1 MFKVECEG
9 CSAPYEIDERRVPAS
24 GLKMRCPKCG
34 ASFLVRKPEGE
45 PNAAALSAVAPDRL
59 AAPAPKPPPPRAAM
73 GSAPG
78 MAPQRPAPPN
88 APSAAAAAK
97 PAVASPAAAA
107 KPVAVPNLGAP
118 PPKPGPAVA
127 TATKPA
133 VVGSPA
139 AKPAPPSPPT
149 APMKPAPAPAA
160 AADLPSAVV
169 GAGARPP
176 GAPAAGPPRAPPVP
190 VGAAAARPA
199 AAPAPPKPPPP
210 AGAPRVPAPPSNLG
224 AAAPRAPAPA
234 IAAPPVSLRSEDF
247 TAEDDE
253 DADLPAALGGP
264 VQVPKSP
271 PKPTGIGLSA
281 PAPKAAGIPG
291 ASFGGGGP
299 GGAVGTVGTAAA
311 KPGAGAATFGAGAAK
326 GGVAAVGAA
335 KGALGPNTAALL
347 GEIDLPSPA
356 VGTISTPRPAPFSLS
371 SAPPRTGAKATR
383 AAIGQDEDL
392 PAVLSGGSTSSGPPA
407 GLPARAPDRT
417 AGVGLPAMAGAALPS
432 ATVGLPAPTADLPT
446 PTAGLPAAAAG
457 LPAAKARAANLAFG
471 EIDLPLLSAEP
482 PVLSAQLPSPRA
494 PSPAPPPGPGKSLP
508 PFSLGSEPPPEVSDE
523 DLLEGSFPPGP
534 APAPSVQR
542 AGGGGT
548 SFGELDLG
556 DGDDLGEALLG
567 EAPARP
573 GSIPALGSP
582 KPGKVASA
590 RPESAG
596 AARKSEPGALAE
608 DDMEFGGIPQAADT
622 GRGGL
627 PGIASVPSPARAKPE
642 EAAPPSAKPKKSRA
656 GKVIAALLT
665 LIAMGGASL
674 EVLTPF
680 GAFGRHAVID
690 LLNRDKLAA
699 LQAQTVDGAR
709 RLLASD
715 TFGDANKALSQI
727 DAAHAATPRLT
738 GLLAYGAFAGYIVE
752 LRYGRGPHI
761 DAHARQQLS
770 QVAPDVSNLYADLA
784 RAAQAAIESQLPRA
798 KQIVETLAQREP
810 QNLDVAM
817 LAGEVELLVKEPQK
831 ALESFTRAAALDGG
845 AARSAFGIARAE
857 AALGKQEASTAQA
870 EKVLQKSPQHVGA
883 RLLLAR
889 SAWGTARDEAATK
902 KLLSEIITTGPT
914 RDAASPIE
922 LVEALTVMAR
932 VHMARSRLTPAES
945 TLAEALKI
953 DPKAGPALA
962 GMGELLYRE
971 GRYTDALARFE
982 AGVQADPEGVA
993 AKIGAAKTKIALER
1007 LQEAKEQLKKLRDA
1021 RPTDIE
1027 VVYWLGRAEEALGD
1041 KTAAER
1047 SYTDAIALGP
1057 SKPEVVQAYVALSQ
1071 LLASQGRPADAR
1083 AKLAEAKTALPPSAA
1098 IYHAIGDVELVSGRY
1113 DEARVEY
1120 EAALKSDPE
1129 DIASR
1134 FKLGVTFRRM
1144 NKFDESQAEF
1154 DKVAEQDKEYPGLAL
1169 ERGLLFEASNRTRE
1183 ALEFYQQALAK
1194 APDDPDMMLRVGSAE
1209 VVAGQASQA
1218 EEVLRKVIVKRP
1230 NSAEV
1235 NHYLGRALLLKGTNL
1250 AEALRYLKR
1259 AVEIDPNRAEYH
1271 LYVGWAANEA
1281 GQPAVAQDALT
1292 KALSLDKGLADA
1304 YWQIGVMQRK
1314 QGAVIDAMK
1323 NLSKALEL
1331 RPSRFEAY
1339 ATLAEC
1345 FEDENKIGEAI
1356 LSWRKAIAADGSRPE
1371 WHYRLG
1377 KLMGRAGETELR
1389 EAVTLSEGRDVRPAW
1404 LAQAYFE
1411 LAESERM
1418 TGKRTEA
1425 IQHYR
1430 KFIALAK
1437 VDSPYRGEAM
1447 KWLAA
1452 FGAPYDPG
1460 AP

>member
-1 MFKVECEG
+1 M
-9 CSAPYEIDERRVPAS
+9 
-24 GLKMRCPKCG
+24 
-34 ASFLVRKPEGE
+34 
-45 PNAAALSAVAPDRL
+45 
-59 AAPAPKPPPPRAAM
+59 
-73 GSAPG
+73 
-78 MAPQRPAPPN
+78 
-88 APSAAAAAK
+88 
-97 PAVASPAAAA
+97 
-107 KPVAVPNLGAP
+107 
-118 PPKPGPAVA
+118 
-127 TATKPA
+127 
-133 VVGSPA
+133 
-139 AKPAPPSPPT
+139 
-149 APMKPAPAPAA
+149 
-160 AADLPSAVV
+160 
-169 GAGARPP
+169 
-176 GAPAAGPPRAPPVP
+176 AAGPP
-190 VGAAAARPA
+190 
-199 AAPAPPKPPPP
+199 
-210 AGAPRVPAPPSNLG
+210 
-224 AAAPRAPAPA
+224 
-234 IAAPPVSLRSEDF
+234 
-247 TAEDDE
+247 
-253 DADLPAALGGP
+253 
-264 VQVPKSP
+264 
-271 PKPTGIGLSA
+271 
-281 PAPKAAGIPG
+281 
-291 ASFGGGGP
+291 
-299 GGAVGTVGTAAA
+299 
-311 KPGAGAATFGAGAAK
+311 AAK
-326 GGVAAVGAA
+326 GGF
-335 KGALGPNTAALL
+335 GPNTAAVL
-347 GEIDLPSPA
+347 GEVDLPSPTA
-356 VGTISTPRPAPFSLS
+356 GKVSTPRPAPFSFS
-371 SAPPRTGAKATR
+371 SAPPRTGSKATR
-383 AAIGQDEDL
+383 TAMGEDEDL
-392 PAVLSGGSTSSGPPA
+392 PAVLAGGSTSSGPPA
-407 GLPARAPDRT
+407 GLPARAPDRGT
-417 AGVGLPAMAGAALPS
+417 GAGLPAVAGRGGPS
-432 ATVGLPAPTADLPT
+432 AAGFSAPTAELPVT
-446 PTAGLPAAAAG
+446 AAGLPAAAAG
-457 LPAAKARAANLAFG
+457 LPAAKARAANLPFG
-471 EIDLPLLSAEP
+471 EIDLPLLSP
-482 PVLSAQLPSPRA
+482 DVPILSAQLPSPRA
-494 PSPAPPPGPGKSLP
+494 PSPAPAAVSGKSLP
-508 PFSLGSEPPPEVSDE
+508 PFSLGSEPPAEVSDD

-534 APAPSVQR
+534 APGGSVQR
-542 AGGGGT
+542 TAGGGT

-556 DGDDLGEALLG
+556 EGDELGEALLG
-567 EAPARP
+567 EAPARHS
-573 GSIPALGSP
+573 SIPAPGSP
-582 KPGKVASA
+582 PAGKARSSAPPGV
-590 RPESAG
+590 
-596 AARKSEPGALAE
+596 ARKSDPGALAD

-627 PGIASVPSPARAKPE
+627 PGIASIPSPARAKVE
-642 EAAPPSAKPKKSRA
+642 ETAPASAQPKKSRA
-656 GKVIAALLT
+656 GKVVAALFALAV
-665 LIAMGGASL
+665 LGGASL
-674 EVLTPF
+674 EVLTPL
-680 GAFGRHAVID
+680 GAFGRHALLD
-690 LLNRDKLAA
+690 LVNRDKLAA
-699 LQAQTVDGAR
+699 LQASTVDGAR

-715 TFGDANKALSQI
+715 TFGDANKALAQI
-727 DAAHAATPRLT
+727 DAAHAATPRLS

-752 LRYGRGPHI
+752 LRYGRDPHI

-770 QVAPDVSNLYADLA
+770 QVPPDDVSLYADLA

-798 KQIVETLAQREP
+798 KQIVEALAQREP

-831 ALESFTRAAALDGG
+831 ALESFTRAASLDGG
-845 AARSAFGIARAE
+845 AARSTFGMARAE
-857 AALGKQEASTAQA
+857 AALGMQEASTAQA
-870 EKVLQKSPQHVGA
+870 EKVLQKSPRHVGA

-889 SAWGTARDEAATK
+889 SVWSTSRDEAATK
-902 KLLSEIITTGPT
+902 KILSEVITTGPT

-922 LVEALTVMAR
+922 LVEALTAMAR
-932 VHMARSRLTPAES
+932 VHMARSRLTLAES

-1021 RPTDIE
+1021 RPSDIE
-1027 VVYWLGRAEEALGD
+1027 VVYWLGRAEEGLGD

-1047 SYTDAIALGP
+1047 SYGEAIALGP

-1083 AKLAEAKTALPPSAA
+1083 AKLAEAKAALPPSAA

-1129 DIASR
+1129 DLASR
-1134 FKLGVTFRRM
+1134 FKLGVTLRRM
-1144 NKFDESQAEF
+1144 NKFDEAQAEF

-1194 APDDPDMMLRVGSAE
+1194 APEDPDMMLRVGSAE

-1218 EEVLRKVIVKRP
+1218 EEVLRKVVAKRP

-1281 GQPAVAQDALT
+1281 GQPAVAQDELS
-1292 KALSLDKGLADA
+1292 KALALDKGLADA

-1345 FEDENKIGEAI
+1345 YEDENKIGEAI
-1356 LSWRKAIAADGSRPE
+1356 VAWRKAIAADGSRPE

-1377 KLMGRAGETELR
+1377 KLLGRAGESELR
-1389 EAVTLSEGRDVRPAW
+1389 DAVTLSEARDVRPAW

-1418 TGKRTEA
+1418 SGKRADA

-1437 VDSPYRGEAM
+1437 ADSPFRGEAM

-1452 FGAPYDPG
+1452 YGAPYEPG

>member
-1 MFKVECEG
+1 
-9 CSAPYEIDERRVPAS
+9 
-24 GLKMRCPKCG
+24 
-34 ASFLVRKPEGE
+34 
-45 PNAAALSAVAPDRL
+45 
-59 AAPAPKPPPPRAAM
+59 M
-73 GSAPG
+73 G
-78 MAPQRPAPPN
+78 
-88 APSAAAAAK
+88 
-97 PAVASPAAAA
+97 V
-107 KPVAVPNLGAP
+107 
-118 PPKPGPAVA
+118 
-127 TATKPA
+127 
-133 VVGSPA
+133 
-139 AKPAPPSPPT
+139 
-149 APMKPAPAPAA
+149 
-160 AADLPSAVV
+160 
-169 GAGARPP
+169 
-176 GAPAAGPPRAPPVP
+176 
-190 VGAAAARPA
+190 
-199 AAPAPPKPPPP
+199 
-210 AGAPRVPAPPSNLG
+210 PRVPAPPSNLG
-224 AAAPRAPAPA
+224 SAVQRAPTAPA
-234 IAAPPVSLRSEDF
+234 FDAPPVSLRSEDF

-253 DADLPAALGGP
+253 TEADLPAALGGS
-264 VQVPKSP
+264 VQMPKSP
-271 PKPTGIGLSA
+271 LKPTGVGLSA
-281 PAPKAAGIPG
+281 PAPKAAAG
-291 ASFGGGGP
+291 FG
-299 GGAVGTVGTAAA
+299 T
-311 KPGAGAATFGAGAAK
+311 GAAK
-326 GGVAAVGAA
+326 GGVAGAVNPPAA
-335 KGALGPNTAALL
+335 KGALGPNTAAML
-347 GEIDLPSPA
+347 GEIDLPSPTT
-356 VGTISTPRPAPFSLS
+356 GKISSPRPAPFSLS

-383 AAIGQDEDL
+383 AAIGEDEDL
-392 PAVLSGGSTSSGPPA
+392 PAVLSGGSVSSIPAA
-407 GLPARAPDRT
+407 GLPARAQDRT
-417 AGVGLPAMAGAALPS
+417 A
-432 ATVGLPAPTADLPT
+432 D
-446 PTAGLPAAAAG
+446 AGLPAVAGAGLPTASVGRPAPSAELPAPSAGLPTPAAAG
-457 LPAAKARAANLAFG
+457 LPSAKARSANLAFG
-471 EIDLPLLSAEP
+471 EIDLPLLSPEP

-494 PSPAPPPGPGKSLP
+494 PSPIPAAGSGKSLP
-508 PFSLGSEPPPEVSDE
+508 PFSLGSEHPEVSDE

-534 APAPSVQR
+534 APAASVQR
-542 AGGGGT
+542 AAGGGT

-556 DGDDLGEALLG
+556 DGDDLGEAFLG
-567 EAPARP
+567 ESPARHS
-573 GSIPALGSP
+573 SIPAPGSP
-582 KPGKVASA
+582 KPGKVASG
-590 RPESAG
+590 PPPG
-596 AARKSEPGALAE
+596 AARKSDPGALPE

-627 PGIASVPSPARAKPE
+627 PGIASIPSPARAKPE
-642 EAAPPSAKPKKSRA
+642 EAAPASAKPKKSGA
-656 GKVIAALLT
+656 GKVVAALLA
-665 LIAMGGASL
+665 LAVMGGASL
-674 EVLTPF
+674 EVLTPL
-680 GAFGRHAVID
+680 GAFGRHALLD

-699 LQAQTVDGAR
+699 LQASTVDGAR

-715 TFGDANKALSQI
+715 TFGDANKALAQI
-727 DAAHAATPRLT
+727 DAAHAATPRLS

-752 LRYGRGPHI
+752 LRYGRGPQL

-770 QVAPDVSNLYADLA
+770 QVPPDVTTLYADLA

-798 KQIVETLAQREP
+798 KQIVEALAQREP

-817 LAGEVELLVKEPQK
+817 LAGEVDLLVKEPQK
-831 ALESFTRAAALDGG
+831 ALESFTRAASLDGG

-857 AALGKQEASTAQA
+857 AALGKHEASTAQA
-870 EKVLQKSPQHVGA
+870 EKVLQKSPRHVGA

-889 SAWGTARDEAATK
+889 AAWSMARDEAATK

-932 VHMARSRLTPAES
+932 VHLARSRLTPAEA

-1021 RPTDIE
+1021 RPSDIE

-1041 KTAAER
+1041 KTTAER
-1047 SYTDAIALGP
+1047 SYGEAIALGP
-1057 SKPEVVQAYVALSQ
+1057 SKAEVVQAYVALSQ
-1071 LLASQGRPADAR
+1071 LLASQGRPAEAR
-1083 AKLAEAKTALPPSAA
+1083 AKLAEAKAALPPSAA

-1144 NKFDESQAEF
+1144 NKFDEAQAEF

-1271 LYVGWAANEA
+1271 LYVGWTANEA
-1281 GQPAVAQDALT
+1281 GQPAVAQDELT
-1292 KALSLDKGLADA
+1292 KALALDKGLADA

-1345 FEDENKIGEAI
+1345 YEDENKIGEAI

-1377 KLMGRAGETELR
+1377 KLMGRAGEAELR
-1389 EAVTLSEGRDVRPAW
+1389 EAVALSEAREVRPAW

-1418 TGKRTEA
+1418 TGKRADA

-1430 KFIALAK
+1430 KFMALAK

-1452 FGAPYDPG
+1452 LGAPYEPG